1 MKKHIAAAAA
11 ALTCLAASAGV
22 YAYSF
27 YPLERASAPD
37 TAQQLLALNEHI
49 SQTEGDYDPAAAES
63 AAEADNTAESAAQ
76 ESGESGESAA
86 QEAPPESA
94 EPAEPAEDFVEL
106 CAQRLALSQE
116 YYDALY
122 AQGGALRTALIDYD
136 VALRELG
143 VLREKCAE
151 ARAALDELTEQ
162 YRFGGAAQADVNAA
176 QAAYDGLYY
185 DLRAAL
191 FDIGAKKSEIESLSG
206 EPLDGGFDYGEMY
219 FITDALAIDADALAD
234 MSQLGALVTLS
245 EQERREAADVSEPYN
260 AAVSAYYALGGAM
273 RDYAAAALSLKT
285 AEDNVR
291 LALGGEDEVTA
302 ARTEK
307 NAAYLAAVR
316 AKAEYAKALMALDGA
331 VGGALTGNAGAD
343 LAISGELSAAVASAE
358 RGEGLWKCALSGGKT
373 YFVPIALPE
382 KIAAKDSGYDGC
394 VITYAGRTVAQGVIG
409 AALEADCGEFSA
421 GETHAQV
428 TFTKKGAQPIVYE
441 ISVLAP
447 FGGFTERKDG

>member
-27 YPLERASAPD
+27 YPLERASAKD
-37 TAQQLLALNEHI
+37 TAQQLFELNEHI
-49 SQTEGDYDPAAAES
+49 SATEGDYDPAAAQS
-63 AAEADNTAESAAQ
+63 TAEADNTDESTTQ

-86 QEAPPESA
+86 QKAPS
-94 EPAEPAEDFVEL
+94 EPAEDFVEL

-122 AQGGALRTALIDYD
+122 AQGGALRAALIDYD

-143 VLREKCAE
+143 VLREKCVK

-176 QAAYDGLYY
+176 QAEYDGLYY

-219 FITDALAIDADALAD
+219 YITDALAIDAGGLTD
-234 MSQLGALVTLS
+234 MSQLSAFVTLS
-245 EQERREAADVSEPYN
+245 AQEQPEAEDIAEPYN
-260 AAVSAYYALGGAM
+260 AAVNAYYALGGAM

-285 AEDNVR
+285 AEENVR

-302 ARTEK
+302 AKAEK

-316 AKAEYAKALMALDGA
+316 AKAAYAKALMALDGA
-331 VGGALTGNAGAD
+331 AGGALTGNAGAD

-358 RGEGLWKCALSGGKT
+358 RGEGLWKCVTSGGKT

-382 KIAAKDSGYDGC
+382 RIAAEDSGYDRC
-394 VITYAGRTVAQGVIG
+394 IITYAGRTAAQGAVG
-409 AALEADCGEFSA
+409 AALEADCGEFAA
-421 GETHAQV
+421 GETHAV
-428 TFTKKGAQPIVYE
+428 ATFTKKGAQPAVYE